1 MNKKKNILIIIVLC
15 LPQTSCLVAA
25 AVEGVTDVA
34 ISVAKIPVKVGGAV
48 VDVVTGDEG
57 KD

>member
-1 MNKKKNILIIIVLC
+1 M
-15 LPQTSCLVAA
+15 AA

>member
-1 MNKKKNILIIIVLC
+1 MKNILIIIVLC

-48 VDVVTGDEG
+48 VDVVTGDGG